1 MSSQKFT
8 FMIIMFSMLAMMSIF
23 SIVFIYEIGRTE
35 ILSVMT
41 NVSLDIQ
48 IQENVSSAM
57 QTHTQDLQNTY
68 NNISIPYDLF
78 FLYLFIST
86 FVTSIMF
93 AVRQRK
99 QSTLEFFG
107 GLFYGFMG
115 LLLIVFFIDQVQD
128 WFFTNIFYAVFND
141 ITLDL
146 PILTFYFDNI
156 GWISAL
162 WFVVLL
168 LINKVD
174 FRLEEGRIEA

>member
-1 MSSQKFT
+1 MKRFT
-8 FMIIMFSMLAMMSIF
+8 LIIVMFSMLAMMSIF

-35 ILSVMT
+35 ILSVIT
-41 NVSLDIQ
+41 NVSLEIQ

-57 QTHTQDLQNTY
+57 QVHTQELEDLYGT
-68 NNISIPYDLF
+68 IDIPYDLF
-78 FLYLFIST
+78 FLYLFVSSFI
-86 FVTSIMF
+86 TSITL

-115 LLLIVFFIDQVQD
+115 LLLIIFFVEQVAD
-128 WFFTNIFYAVFND
+128 WFFENIFFAVFND
-141 ITLDL
+141 ITLSL

-162 WFVVLL
+162 WFVILL
-168 LINKVD
+168 LVNKVD
-174 FRLEEGRIEA
+174 FRLEGGRVEA